1 MEMIVIREILTMEFH
16 PHDGYIFIFCILIAA
31 ICVWYIR
38 LPSVLG
44 GLKISLLLRL
54 QGLSF

>member
-38 LPSVLG
+38 PPSVLG
-44 GLKISLLLRL
+44 GLKISMLLR
-54 QGLSF
+54 